1 MKLLIACKANA
12 NAQNTCNETF
22 LHFTLEE
29 GSIEL
34 TELLLAHGA
43 NVNAKDNSDRT
54 P

>member
-1 MKLLIACKANA
+1 MIKLLIACKANV
-12 NAQNTCNETF
+12 QNTCNGTF

-34 TELLLAHGA
+34 AELLLDHGA
-43 NVNAKDNSDRT
+43 NVNAKDNSGRT